1 MTITFSN
8 SKKKNLKHIQLIT
21 LVTISTDY
29 FLDNIITLSID
40 NLENLNILHD
50 FFSNE
55 NIFFERLFLYST
67 TINTQ
72 FYKGLCYQIQKEN
85 SKDFLTNL
93 SANFIEFNLSE
104 FHSNIE
110 KKISYMKK
118 TYYIYML
125 RCNDNSIY
133 TGIAADYKKRFKEHI
148 SQQGAKYTKT
158 RLPIKIER
166 VWKAEGRSLASKI
179 EYFIKSL
186 TKKQKEDLLIN
197 PLSLSTSFSRI
208 ILEL

>member
-21 LVTISTDY
+21 LVIISTDY
-29 FLDNIITLSID
+29 SLDNIITLSID
-40 NLENLNILHD
+40 KLEILNTLHD
-50 FFSNE
+50 YFSNE

-93 SANFIEFNLSE
+93 SANFIGFNLSE

-110 KKISYMKK
+110 KK
-118 TYYIYML
+118 
-125 RCNDNSIY
+125 
-133 TGIAADYKKRFKEHI
+133 FHI
-148 SQQGAKYTKT
+148 
-158 RLPIKIER
+158 
-166 VWKAEGRSLASKI
+166 
-179 EYFIKSL
+179 
-186 TKKQKEDLLIN
+186 
-197 PLSLSTSFSRI
+197 
-208 ILEL
+208 